1 MAEHMAQRATLILTM
16 AIYRPLMFILRHIA
30 VIIGWFSPVV
40 REYLKDRSFTE
51 AALNDLRHQRT
62 LAKGAVVFYCSSAGE
77 YEQAKPLM
85 ERLQLD
91 KILSVI
97 VFFSRSGLRY
107 ASIRAESSPMFL
119 SPLDGFRTWEQFF
132 NAVRPQVTI
141 VVRHEFWPAFLLTA
155 RRHSHLMLIDATASP
170 SIETSALWSW
180 VKGLLIGTFHSIHL
194 VDQKDLR
201 QFAGPLRV
209 ADNLLHVSGD
219 TKYDRV
225 VERALLQLAK
235 GSDFGDRLHSFL
247 GEGPHLIVGSGW
259 NADMELVLRVFQKL
273 RHDPGISGGVVIAP
287 HDVGQARLSWV
298 EDLCQ
303 QLDLK
308 VARWGAVM
316 GESPPKRG
324 DVLLVDRIGLLAE
337 LYQTCHL
344 AFIGGAMHDKVH
356 NVLEPACYGLYI
368 AHGPRYQN
376 SREASVFV
384 DAGMTAVIHSENELI
399 AWWQSKIRLAGR
411 DDVLLKK
418 VREMTGASARIEQDI
433 RTVIL
438 TGQRD
443 GEGQPG
449 HEGRGD
455 L

>member
-1 MAEHMAQRATLILTM
+1 MAEHKAQRASLYLMM
-16 AIYRPLMFILRHIA
+16 AIYRPLMFCLRQIT
-30 VIIGWFSPVV
+30 VVLGWLTPVV
-40 REYLKDRSFTE
+40 RDYLKDRSFTE
-51 AALNDLRHQRT
+51 AALDDLRRRRT

-85 ERLQLD
+85 ERLQQA

-119 SPLDGFRTWEQFF
+119 SPLDSFRIWEQFF
-132 NAVRPQVTI
+132 NVVRPQVTI

-170 SIETSALWSW
+170 AIETSALWCW
-180 VKGLLIGTFHSIHL
+180 VKGLLVGTFHSIHL
-194 VDQKDLR
+194 VDQKDQQ
-201 QFAGPLRV
+201 QFAGPLGV
-209 ADNLLHVSGD
+209 AENLLHVSGD

-225 VERALLQLAK
+225 VERARIQLED
-235 GSDFGDRLHSFL
+235 GSDFKDRLHSFL

-259 NADMELVLRVFQKL
+259 NADMELVLKAYQNL
-273 RHDPGISGGVVIAP
+273 RHGPGISGGVVIAP
-287 HDVGQARLSWV
+287 HDVSEVRLSWV

-303 QLDLK
+303 QLGLK
-308 VARWGAVM
+308 VARWEAVM
-316 GESPPKRG
+316 GESPPKG
-324 DVLLVDRIGLLAE
+324 GAVLLVDRIGLLAE

-376 SREASVFV
+376 SREACVFV
-384 DAGMTAVIHSENELI
+384 EGGLTTVIHGENELM
-399 AWWQSKIRLAGR
+399 AWWQSKSRLGGR
-411 DDVLLKK
+411 DDVLLQK

-433 RTVIL
+433 RTVIY

-443 GEGQPG
+443 SEVQPG
-449 HEGRGD
+449 HERRGD